1 MSPQVYF
8 STIALIVGTI
18 LAVFGMK
25 YFAAW
30 TTARARI
37 VDAHN
42 HDARLAAMEAEITR
56 LSASVGKIESI
67 LKEVE

>member
-1 MSPQVYF
+1 MSTPAYF
-8 STIALIVGTI
+8 ATIALIVGTI

-25 YFAAW
+25 YFSASIA
-30 TTARARI
+30 ARARI
-37 VDAHN
+37 AGERN
-42 HDARLAAMEAEITR
+42 HDARLAAMEAEIAR